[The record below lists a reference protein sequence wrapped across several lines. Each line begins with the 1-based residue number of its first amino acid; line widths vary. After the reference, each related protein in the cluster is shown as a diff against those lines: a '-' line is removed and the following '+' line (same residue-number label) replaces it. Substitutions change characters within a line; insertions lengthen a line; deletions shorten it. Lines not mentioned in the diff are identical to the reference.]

1 MGQVA
6 QLRIK
11 LRLLKQ
17 EGGGFTFQEQ
27 LKAVVV
33 LDTEISVVRDG
44 LLRLTVDTDRLLI
57 TTLGNCEEPC

>member
-17 EGGGFTFQEQ
+17 EGGGFTFREQ

-44 LLRLTVDTDRLLI
+44 LLRLTVDTDGLLI
-57 TTLGNCEEPC
+57 TALGNCEEPC